1 MTKSFTRPLPLAMVA
16 GGLSSRPPRL
26 TAVSLLVL
34 SMMLTAGSPA
44 RAQDAPPPIGPFV
57 VDVRATFPRF
67 KQQDAQLEDSRGLN
81 PGELPGAGIGVD
93 AAAHLYFLRWKAV
106 TVGVGAQLTLARS
119 HTPPPSTADGP
130 RSVTER
136 FMAIAPQLSLNFGS
150 GDGWSYLSG
159 GVGPSIWSIV
169 PEGEASTPADQ
180 ERLKTV
186 NYGGGARW
194 FMKPRLAFT
203 FDVRFYAIDPGTP
216 QLGHAGSPR
225 TTMVILGAGIS
236 VK

>member
-1 MTKSFTRPLPLAMVA
+1 MKRSSGHPRRPLATAVA
-16 GGLSSRPPRL
+16 LL
-26 TAVSLLVL
+26 TPSVSLLALAMTV
-34 SMMLTAGSPA
+34 AIGSRA
-44 RAQDAPPPIGPFV
+44 RAEDAPPRIGPFV
-57 VDVRATFPRF
+57 IDVRATVPKF
-67 KQQDAQLEDSRGLN
+67 KQQDVQLADSRGLDV
-81 PGELPGAGIGVD
+81 GELPGAGWGVD
-93 AAAHLYFLRWKAV
+93 AAAHVYFLTWKAV

-119 HTPPPSTADGP
+119 HTPPPATVGGP

-136 FMAIAPQLSLNFGS
+136 FVAVAPQLSLNFGS

-169 PEGEASTPADQ
+169 PDGEASGPADQ
-180 ERLKTV
+180 DRLKTV

-194 FMKPRLAFT
+194 FTKRRVAFT

-216 QLGHAGSPR
+216 QLGRAGSPR
-225 TTMVILGAGIS
+225 TTMLIVGAGLS